1 MTCSLVA
8 VCLSLSLGEFDASR
22 AAAIERDQAKENAA
36 VNAKYGNKKSS
47 ELTPDE
53 RRQMIKDQADAEQK
67 VLDKYGVSQKDWIRQ
82 QAARSREQSEQVRD
96 AVKAIEEQEKKAA
109 EKAQKG
115 EAPQEIQ
122 IQRGISD
129 DKPVVL
135 EEKAGA
141 APAVEQGLP
150 SDFQADQAAAEE
162 ADSFEKAYEKSAES
176 GAAKATG
183 GSGTGT
189 GKKGKR

>member
-8 VCLSLSLGEFDASR
+8 VCLSLSLGEFDAAR
-22 AAAIERDQAKENAA
+22 AASIERDQAKENAA

-47 ELTPDE
+47 ELSPDE
-53 RRQMIKDQADAEQK
+53 RRQLIKEQADAERK
-67 VLDKYGVSQKDWIRQ
+67 VLDKYGVSQKDWIRE
-82 QAARSREQSEQVRD
+82 QAMRSREQAAQVKD

-109 EKAQKG
+109 EKAQKA
-115 EAPQEIQ
+115 ETPQEIQ
-122 IQRGISD
+122 IQRGISE

-150 SDFQADQAAAEE
+150 ADYQADQSAAEE
-162 ADSFEKAYEKSAES
+162 ADSFEKAYEKSAEG

-183 GSGTGT
+183 GG